1 MENGRC
7 YVPNQRDVAHEA
19 FDAEVI
25 LIHFPSGHYFRLDE
39 GGRVVWSAVA
49 RGATAGEVAAA
60 LAGAFE
66 VEPDAARAA
75 SEAFLADLG
84 KRGLVL
90 VGEPPAERP
99 PPAAPPAK
107 RAPFAPPTIEEFADL
122 QELFLVDPIHE
133 VDEAGWPHAQP

>member
-39 GGRVVWSAVA
+39 GGTVVWSAVA
-49 RGATAGEVAAA
+49 RGATVGEAAQALVA
-60 LAGAFE
+60 AFE
-66 VEPDAARAA
+66 VEPAAAEAAA
-75 SEAFLADLG
+75 SAFLADLET
-84 KRGLVL
+84 RGLVL
-90 VGEPPAERP
+90 AGAPPQDRP
-99 PPAAPPAK
+99 APPAPPVK
-107 RAPFAPPTIEEFADL
+107 RAEFQPPTIEEFADL

>member
-1 MENGRC
+1 MENGPC

-39 GGRVVWSAVA
+39 GGTAVWAAVS
-49 RGATAGEVAAA
+49 RGATAGDAAAA
-60 LAGAFE
+60 LVAAFD
-66 VEPDAARAA
+66 VEPAAAQAAA
-75 SEAFLADLG
+75 STFLADLE

-90 VGEPPAERP
+90 VGEPPADRP
-99 PPAAPPAK
+99 APAEPPAK
-107 RAPFAPPTIEEFADL
+107 RAAFQPPTIEEFADL

-133 VDEAGWPHAQP
+133 VDEAGWPHAKP